1 MTQGNQIDFMNM
13 IQDYESHEFQLCW
26 INFKEMYPNSNFPK
40 DYAEHIWN
48 ETMAEGLEDSA

>member
-1 MTQGNQIDFMNM
+1 MAQGNQIDFMNM

-40 DYAEHIWN
+40 DHAEHIWI
-48 ETMAEGLEDSA
+48 ETMAEG